1 MITIMRKVLVAEITA
16 AIHLGAV
23 ADFWAAHARKRLGKL
38 SQHFPQGPS
47 CKEADE
53 PHRQDNAARGERRS
67 LDRRRAAFGWGPRM
81 ALIAFLISTS
91 FAALA
96 IRSTCG

>member
-38 SQHFPQGPS
+38 SQHFPQDAS
-47 CKEADE
+47 CDEADE
-53 PHRQDNAARGERRS
+53 TYRS
-67 LDRRRAAFGWGPRM
+67 RDPYRLPSCWWLVP
-81 ALIAFLISTS
+81 S
-91 FAALA
+91 ALA
-96 IRSTCG
+96 GSAILATALGSLL

>member
-38 SQHFPQGPS
+38 SQHFPQDAS
-47 CKEADE
+47 CDEAE
-53 PHRQDNAARGERRS
+53 ETYRQDNAPRPYRMPSCWWLVPSVLAGSAILATALGS
-67 LDRRRAAFGWGPRM
+67 L
-81 ALIAFLISTS
+81 L
-91 FAALA
+91 
-96 IRSTCG
+96 

>member
-38 SQHFPQGPS
+38 SQHFPQDASCDAEEETYRDDTPRSRGPYRMPS
-47 CKEADE
+47 GWWLVPSVLAGS
-53 PHRQDNAARGERRS
+53 AILATALGS
-67 LDRRRAAFGWGPRM
+67 L
-81 ALIAFLISTS
+81 L
-91 FAALA
+91 
-96 IRSTCG
+96 

>member
-38 SQHFPQGPS
+38 SQHFPQDPS
-47 CKEADE
+47 CKETRE
-53 PHRQDNAARGERRS
+53 SYRQDGAAEDERRS
-67 LDRRRAAFGWGPRM
+67 SGRFAAFGLGVRM
-81 ALIAFLISTS
+81 ALITFLL
-91 FAALA
+91 FAGLALHSA
-96 IRSTCG
+96 CG